1 MSPRPAYA
9 APAVVRTEAAPSAF
23 DPHAI
28 RRLFPALA
36 EGIAHFDGPGGTQV
50 PLPVS
55 DAIAVS
61 LRSAVSNLGGAFAS
75 SRRADETVAAARR
88 AIADLVGADPD
99 GVILGPSMTALTY
112 IVSSAL
118 AKTWGP
124 GDEVV
129 VTRLDHDANV
139 RPWVAAAERAGA
151 TVRWL
156 GIDRQTCRL
165 DDIHAVLSDRTRVV
179 AVTAASNAVGT
190 RPDVREIADAAHA
203 LGALVYVDGVH
214 LTPHAPVDVAALG
227 ADFFAF
233 SAYKICGPHV
243 ASVVADPA
251 LLATLQP
258 DKLDPAPTTPAGR
271 FERGTAPFELLAGV
285 TATVD
290 FLAGLVPAAGNRRAR
305 VLASMTALEGY
316 ESALFGRLRAG
327 LEGLERVTTYG
338 AAARRT
344 PTIGVRVDGWTPRQV
359 AEALGARGIAV
370 WDGHFYAVELIR
382 ALGLADS
389 GGIVRIG
396 LAHYSTYAEV
406 DRLLGALAG
415 LAATPPGSDTMTHSV
430 GSEPTE

>member
-1 MSPRPAYA
+1 MAAVYDVQALRARFPSLAGGTAY
-9 APAVVRTEAAPSAF
+9 
-23 DPHAI
+23 
-28 RRLFPALA
+28 L
-36 EGIAHFDGPGGTQV
+36 DGPGGTQTPDV
-50 PLPVS
+50 VGDAVRRTLTQPL
-55 DAIAVS
+55 
-61 LRSAVSNLGGAFAS
+61 SNRGDLTPAE
-75 SRRADETVAAARR
+75 RNADEAVVGARR
-88 AIADLVGADPD
+88 AMADLLGAVPE
-99 GVILGPSMTALTY
+99 GVVFGRSMTQLTMD
-112 IVSSAL
+112 VSRAL
-118 AKTWGP
+118 AKEWGP

-156 GIDRQTCRL
+156 GIDRQSCRL